1 MKKQICL
8 RCKGNGYITIKK
20 SIDHPINIA
29 SQCPLCSSQGEIMI
43 DEQRLKDVLEKNLE
57 IEKEKNLNFLKYIK
71 NLEKEI
77 DMLKKQKEYLQIKL
91 KQKNQQEPLV
101 LIQEVVN
108 ER

>member
-1 MKKQICL
+1 
-8 RCKGNGYITIKK
+8 
-20 SIDHPINIA
+20 
-29 SQCPLCSSQGEIMI
+29 MI